1 MNDPLASVAGG
12 LAQAGIALHLA
23 HPTRA
28 AEPAPMKT
36 RLMRSLLVVL
46 TPLALFGCALNPPA
60 ATVDPRVPTAWQ
72 APLPAATAGLAH
84 GGTLPQLSQWWQQF
98 NDPVLTAL
106 MDAAQAVSPSVAAAQ
121 SRIAQARLTQASATA
136 ALLPGLTAAASASR
150 ARTQPNFPLAST
162 VQAQLQTAWEI
173 DLFGGGQRAESAAQ
187 LRLSGAQA
195 LWHDARVSVAA
206 DVAQHYFSLT
216 VCGQQ
221 TALAM
226 RDAASRAETA
236 RLSDLTAAAGFTAPA
251 TAALARAS
259 ASEAAARLLQQQAD
273 CALQTKALVALTAL
287 PEAVL
292 QQEIAKSASNN
303 AGVNVSTAYLAL
315 FSIANPVTSLP
326 AETLS
331 QRPDVFNAALDVAA
345 ASQDVGVAQAQ
356 RYPRL
361 TLNGSVGRL
370 NSRTGGGGNTALN
383 TWSIGPLNLS
393 VPVLEGGVSRANNDA
408 ASAAYDQ
415 AVVQYRSMVRQAVR
429 EVEEALV
436 SLDSTAA
443 RQADSAS
450 AASNYRRS
458 LIATQARYQS
468 GLASLVEL
476 EDARRSLLGAET
488 ALITLQ
494 KERYTAWVALYRAA
508 GGGWTPTANAHAH
521 AHANNS
527 AAPSRIA
534 NAAPPLAPLP
544 AMANAP
550 ATTP

>member
-1 MNDPLASVAGG
+1 MNDPLASVAAG

-36 RLMRSLLVVL
+36 RPMRSLLVVL

-60 ATVDPRVPTAWQ
+60 ATVDPRVPAAWQ

-106 MDAAQAVSPSVAAAQ
+106 MDAAQAASPSVAAAQ
-121 SRIAQARLTQASATA
+121 SRIAQARLTQASAAA
-136 ALLPGLTAAASASR
+136 ALLPGLTATASASR
-150 ARTQPNFPLAST
+150 ARTQPNFPLAT
-162 VQAQLQTAWEI
+162 TAQAQLQTAWEI
-173 DLFGGGQRAESAAQ
+173 DLFGGGRRAESAAQ

-206 DVAQHYFSLT
+206 DVAQQYFSLT

-259 ASEAAARLLQQQAD
+259 ASEAAARLLQQRAD

-303 AGVNVSTAYLAL
+303 TVVNVSTAYSAL

-345 ASQDVGVAQAQ
+345 ASQDVGAAQAQ

-370 NSRTGGGGNTALN
+370 NSRTGGGNTALN

-393 VPVLEGGVSRANNDA
+393 VPVLDGGVIRANNDA

-415 AVVQYRSMVRQAVR
+415 AVVQYRSVVRQAVR

-443 RQADSAS
+443 RQADSGS

-458 LIATQARYQS
+458 FVATQARYQS

-508 GGGWTPTANAHAH
+508 GGGWTPTANVD

-527 AAPSRIA
+527 VAPSRIA
-534 NAAPPLAPLP
+534 NADPPLAPLP
-544 AMANAP
+544 AMANAA